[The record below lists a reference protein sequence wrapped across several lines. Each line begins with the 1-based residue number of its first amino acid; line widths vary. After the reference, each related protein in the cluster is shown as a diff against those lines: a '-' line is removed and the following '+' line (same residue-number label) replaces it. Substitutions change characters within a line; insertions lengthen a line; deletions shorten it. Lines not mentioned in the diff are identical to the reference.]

1 MWDPLRGVVS
11 ASCPHRVRIVW
22 DGVNVAAAHILAR
35 FSTLIVH
42 YNALLLCTSFRRCQ
56 SGNALINRLQG
67 PDQKFGSGR
76 PPLLSAKSLNGP
88 CVEADALSLLAHL
101 CHSRKPASRT
111 GYWRERVHVRKQQS
125 VHSNSPLAHA
135 FHSFVS

>member
-1 MWDPLRGVVS
+1 MEVGYSAGQGAPSISHLAPGQGGPGVGS
-11 ASCPHRVRIVW
+11 TSWRRVRIVW

-56 SGNALINRLQG
+56 SGNALVNRLQG

-76 PPLLSAKSLNGP
+76 PPPLSAKSLNGP
-88 CVEADALSLLAHL
+88 
-101 CHSRKPASRT
+101 
-111 GYWRERVHVRKQQS
+111 
-125 VHSNSPLAHA
+125 
-135 FHSFVS
+135 